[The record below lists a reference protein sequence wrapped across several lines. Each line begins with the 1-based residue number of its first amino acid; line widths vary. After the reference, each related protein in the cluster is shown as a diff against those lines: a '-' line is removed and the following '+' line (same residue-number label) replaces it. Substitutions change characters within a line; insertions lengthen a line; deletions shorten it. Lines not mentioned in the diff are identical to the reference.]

1 MKNRRVWVAAAITLA
16 CAIVSGCQSWRQLN
30 ENTLGQGSSVAS
42 LLEKLAIQNLVL
54 FHINPH
60 AIPSQVNINGGTV
73 TTVNQAS
80 ISANDPL
87 NKGVTTAVA
96 AATTVTTS
104 LASHVASP
112 SVYNQQNQNWTIET
126 VTAPDK
132 LDRLTALY
140 RYVTVPGA
148 DLCREYPE
156 VRVAAGTPADGAG
169 NDPGAADA
177 ADTAGW
183 NAATGGDAV
192 DSYEAYK
199 AAFPK
204 GRHIDAANLREA
216 QIRKAPPAGDADEND
231 WAAAL
236 KSDSAPSYANY
247 LRSHKNGIYAAA
259 ALDRVKAFIAA
270 AVPKTKKLSPA
281 FVPDESLLT
290 EPDCIKCSRKANLG
304 NSSALGPAGRINYCP
319 GSRDIYINLRLIY
332 NRWLVI
338 VPAGTA
344 VPDMTLIGS
353 ADGFDAYTENPAFWR
368 QFVLAVQQAMETGSG
383 VVAGKP
389 NPAGPKSKA
398 TTTFVLP
405 AQAVPS
411 LQ

>member
-1 MKNRRVWVAAAITLA
+1 MKNRREWVVAASALV
-16 CAIVSGCQSWRQLN
+16 CAIVSGCQPWRQLN

-42 LLEKLAIQNLVL
+42 LLEKLAVQNLVL

-60 AIPSQVNINGGTV
+60 AIPSQISVNSGTV
-73 TTVNQAS
+73 TTVDQAS
-80 ISANDPL
+80 ISTNDPL
-87 NKGVTTAVA
+87 NRGVTTAVA

-112 SVYNQQNQNWTIET
+112 SLNNQQNQNWVIET

-140 RYVTVPGA
+140 RYVAVPGV

-156 VRVAAGTPADGAG
+156 VRVAAGAPAGGAG
-169 NDPGAADA
+169 NDPGV
-177 ADTAGW
+177 ADTTAW

-192 DSYEAYK
+192 DTYEAYK
-199 AAFPK
+199 TAFPK
-204 GRHIDAANLREA
+204 GLHIDAANLREA
-216 QIRKAPPAGDADEND
+216 QIRKAPPAGDPDEND
-231 WAAAL
+231 WTAAL
-236 KSDSAPSYANY
+236 KTDSASSYANY
-247 LRSHKNGIYAAA
+247 LRNHKNGIYATV

-270 AVPKTKKLSPA
+270 AVPKAKKLAPS

-290 EPDCIKCSRKANLG
+290 EPDCIKCSRKANIG
-304 NSSALGPAGRINYCP
+304 NSSALGPARGVGYCP
-319 GSRDIYINLRLIY
+319 RSTDIYINLRLIY

-344 VPDMTLIGS
+344 APDLTLIGS
-353 ADGFDAYTENPAFWR
+353 AGGFDAYTENPAFWH

-383 VVAGKP
+383 VVAGGKSS
-389 NPAGPKSKA
+389 PAGSGKPK

-405 AQAVPS
+405 AQAVPL